1 MTQLHVDD
9 LILEP
14 LTKWIFVACLV
25 IGAGACVTSC
35 YRHKAIVAI
44 EQANIEHGRA
54 DAQTATARAL
64 DEKAKEQAAIAKDAQ
79 ARVDQLRAEVARLRV
94 PKPASPAAPTV
105 EPVSPVLPSVDL
117 VPLVA
122 KLDELVQAQDHEISA
137 LKGQLETVTHA
148 RDSWRLTAE
157 SSGREALQLRAS
169 LAAKEGL
176 IKGAL
181 WKGRVQGL
189 AVGIGSGYLAGRL
202 H

>member
-1 MTQLHVDD
+1 MSDPLNS
-9 LILEP
+9 P
-14 LTKWIFVACLV
+14 LTRPLAALV
-25 IGAGACVTSC
+25 GVVVLVLASGACVTSC

-54 DAQTATARAL
+54 DAQTATAQAF

-105 EPVSPVLPSVDL
+105 EPVSPVLPHLDL

-122 KLDELVQAQDHEISA
+122 KLDELVQAQDLEISA
-137 LKGQLETVTHA
+137 LKGQVATLTSA

-181 WKGRVQGL
+181 WKGRIQGVAFGL
-189 AVGIGSGYLAGRL
+189 AVGYVGGRL
-202 H
+202 Q

>member
-1 MTQLHVDD
+1 MSD
-9 LILEP
+9 LRTYP
-14 LTKWIFVACLV
+14 LTRPLAALV
-25 IGAGACVTSC
+25 GVVVLVLAAGACVTSC
-35 YRHKAIVAI
+35 YRHKALAAL
-44 EQANIEHGRA
+44 EQANVEHGRA
-54 DAQTATARAL
+54 DAQTATAQAF
-64 DEKAKEQAAIAKDAQ
+64 DEKAKEQSAIAKDAQ
-79 ARVDQLRAEVARLRV
+79 ARVDQLKAEVAKLRI

-137 LKGQLETVTHA
+137 LKGQLETVTKA

-181 WKGRVQGL
+181 WKGRIQGL
-189 AVGIGSGYLAGRL
+189 AIGFAGGYASGRL